1 MYATYVIKTNARS
14 VLTRF
19 TVGGSITDYIDDPA
33 KGPPGEVSKL
43 LYMIGFVTTYLATV
57 IVSNSNTMLGK
68 ISAAFAVFPSENLK

>member
-33 KGPPGEVSKL
+33 KGPPGEVSKKSL
-43 LYMIGFVTTYLATV
+43 IYRVFQKK
-57 IVSNSNTMLGK
+57 K
-68 ISAAFAVFPSENLK
+68 IF

>member
-33 KGPPGEVSKL
+33 KGPPGEVSKSLYSPEKVHVSISL
-43 LYMIGFVTTYLATV
+43 LYHDVATSRFSIATTIVAT
-57 IVSNSNTMLGK
+57 IKTR
-68 ISAAFAVFPSENLK
+68 

>member
-33 KGPPGEVSKL
+33 KGPPGEVSKV
-43 LYMIGFVTTYLATV
+43 G
-57 IVSNSNTMLGK
+57 GK
-68 ISAAFAVFPSENLK
+68 SSRKY

>member
-33 KGPPGEVSKL
+33 KGPPGEVSKCSFES
-43 LYMIGFVTTYLATV
+43 YTMS
-57 IVSNSNTMLGK
+57 VSQT
-68 ISAAFAVFPSENLK
+68 AFICAYYCLFGHLCAS

>member
-33 KGPPGEVSKL
+33 KGPPGEVSKYTYTL
-43 LYMIGFVTTYLATV
+43 LLCP
-57 IVSNSNTMLGK
+57 K
-68 ISAAFAVFPSENLK
+68 

>member
-33 KGPPGEVSKL
+33 KGPPGEVSKILYSVML
-43 LYMIGFVTTYLATV
+43 LART
-57 IVSNSNTMLGK
+57 SC
-68 ISAAFAVFPSENLK
+68 AACHRYQ

>member
-33 KGPPGEVSKL
+33 KGPPGEVSK
-43 LYMIGFVTTYLATV
+43 YPIAYLGRMTRWV
-57 IVSNSNTMLGK
+57 G
-68 ISAAFAVFPSENLK
+68 VFDNHA

>member
-43 LYMIGFVTTYLATV
+43 LYRPPSSSPVINVTSFVHLYSV
-57 IVSNSNTMLGK
+57 
-68 ISAAFAVFPSENLK
+68 

>member
-43 LYMIGFVTTYLATV
+43 CFSFATERRVIFQSKYLSLNLRDTE
-57 IVSNSNTMLGK
+57 
-68 ISAAFAVFPSENLK
+68 FAKNQV